1 MVDISQSSL
10 YNRLMPQIIESQ
22 TFQDW
27 ISTLKDR
34 EGRAR
39 INDRIMRLAAGNFG
53 DTRSVGGGVEEL
65 RFKFGPAYRVYFL
78 RRGNKIVVLLAGG
91 DKGTQTKDI
100 SRAKA
105 LAQDW
110 S

>member
-1 MVDISQSSL
+1 MLRIV
-10 YNRLMPQIIESQ
+10 ESQ

-65 RFKFGPAYRVYFL
+65 RFKFGPGYRVYFL
-78 RRGNKIVVLLAGG
+78 RKGNRIVVLLAGG

-100 SRAKA
+100 NRAKA